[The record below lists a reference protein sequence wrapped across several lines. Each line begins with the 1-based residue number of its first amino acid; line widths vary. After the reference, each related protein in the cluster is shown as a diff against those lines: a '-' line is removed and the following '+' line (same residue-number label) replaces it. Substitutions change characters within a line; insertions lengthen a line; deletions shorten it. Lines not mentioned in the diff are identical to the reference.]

1 MFYAIYMV
9 PNSVYQVVLWM
20 FHNHIDF
27 IAVFLVST
35 VWFNK
40 SGYSVNESDGK
51 VIITLYHSNPSS
63 IDIVLKVKSNH
74 VSTDSKC

>member
-1 MFYAIYMV
+1 MFYNYV
-9 PNSVYQVVLWM
+9 
-20 FHNHIDF
+20 DF
-27 IAVFLVST
+27 IAVFLVFT
-35 VWFNK
+35 VRFSK

-63 IDIVLKVKSNH
+63 IDIVLKINSNH